1 MIINE
6 TKMFVRAVQ
15 LSGYEMSTLKDA
27 RKTLNLLFNRLTSKD
42 NMTRCYNIISELDS
56 LLEELEE
63 NNNNLLEFKEDK

>member
-15 LSGYEMSTLKDA
+15 LSGYEINTLTDA

-42 NMTRCYNIISELDS
+42 NMTRCFNIISELDN
-56 LLEELEE
+56 LLDELEE
-63 NNNNLLEFKEDK
+63 NNNSLLEFKEDK